1 MLKKVV
7 VLIIALIVV
16 IGGYTWWKN
25 RQAQKGI
32 ADGDVSGLPS
42 DTKSS
47 VSESEQS
54 SPSTPAPDNSGTVY
68 AKKTD
73 PAPATTAPAVPV
85 ASNGSS
91 SSSSSS
97 GDGGSYTLP
106 SNSPN
111 GMAFAGKGE
120 YQWYRQGN
128 ITYRLNTKTGSS
140 CIAYATMEEW
150 RKPIVLEHGC
160 GRSS

>member
-1 MLKKVV
+1 MLKKVLGLV
-7 VLIIALIVV
+7 ILLAIV
-16 IGGYTWWKN
+16 IGGWALYK
-25 RQAQKGI
+25 RHQAQNAI

-42 DTKSS
+42 DSKSS
-47 VSESEQS
+47 VSGSDQAS
-54 SPSTPAPDNSGTVY
+54 PDNSGTVY
-68 AKKTD
+68 AKKAD
-73 PAPATTAPAVPV
+73 PPPAATAAPV
-85 ASNGSS
+85 ATNVSS
-91 SSSSSS
+91 STSSS

-106 SNSPN
+106 SDSPN

-128 ITYRLNTKTGSS
+128 LTYRLNTKTGSS

-150 RKPIVLEHGC
+150 RKPIVMEHGC